1 MRYRGY
7 YWDKD
12 LKMYYLIT
20 RYYDPKTGRF
30 INADSFEYLEPQKIN
45 GLNLY
50 AYCGN
55 NPVMRIDELGTA
67 WYDKAWDWINTI
79 SGFLNPISTITAIGS
94 IIVAALDGRWGEVVD
109 DWNNGCLNVFNQSDS
124 TALKAKVVGFY
135 KGSTMVRHN
144 LGGTF
149 SILGTI
155 WAEPSITNITLKH
168 EYGHSVQERLLS
180 FPAYLVVVAIPS
192 AFNCHF
198 GRYLHE
204 TNGIIRERMYFSKIW
219 ERTADFLGGVN
230 RGNYDPLWNI
240 NNFIPW

>member
-1 MRYRGY
+1 M
-7 YWDKD
+7 
-12 LKMYYLIT
+12 T

-30 INADSFEYLEPQKIN
+30 INADTPNYLEPKTIN

-55 NPVMRIDELGTA
+55 NPIMRIDELGTA

-94 IIVAALDGRWGEVVD
+94 IIVAALDGRWGDVVD

-144 LGGTF
+144 LNGTF
-149 SILGTI
+149 SISGTI
-155 WAEPSITNITLKH
+155 WAQSGIASITLNHEHGHLIQEKLLGPLYLFNI
-168 EYGHSVQERLLS
+168 
-180 FPAYLVVVAIPS
+180 AIPS
-192 AFNCHF
+192 VLYYWYDVKTSGSSRDYYSNP
-198 GRYLHE
+198 
-204 TNGIIRERMYFSKIW
+204 W
-219 ERTADFLGGVN
+219 ERTADWLEGVDRKNYKKGSLAWGIVENLLGPIV
-230 RGNYDPLWNI
+230 
-240 NNFIPW
+240 IPFYLLFGF